1 MTTPAQWD
9 DLVDRSPEP
18 CPWLRPGWVEAWWR
32 AFGRGRLR
40 FVTVHRGDRL
50 AALVPLAQR
59 RGVLAAPSNYHTPA
73 FELVGE
79 DGDAV
84 RELTHEVF
92 ALRPRRIEARFIR
105 SEGVTTI
112 ALRDESR
119 ARSYR
124 VIERRLERS
133 PFVATD
139 LGWDDYLAT
148 LGGKLRRELRRRRR
162 RLEEQG
168 RVELFVEDG
177 RGRLDDLLVEGF
189 RVEGSAWK
197 EARGTAIASQ
207 DATTSFYRDI
217 ACWAAERGSLRL
229 AYLRLD
235 GRPLAFDFAI
245 EEDGRHYLLK
255 TGFDPAFR
263 ELAPGMLLRFEMLKR
278 TFELGLRSY
287 EFLGTDEPWKL
298 DWTPLVRQRVALKA
312 FAPTAPGL
320 LDWAANHYI
329 RPLAVRAL
337 ARLRR

>member
-1 MTTPAQWD
+1 MATPAHWD

-40 FVTVHRGDRL
+40 LLTLHRRDRL
-50 AALVPLAQR
+50 AALVPLAER

-79 DGDAV
+79 DDDAV
-84 RELTHEVF
+84 RELAREVF
-92 ALRPRRIEARFIR
+92 ALQPRRLEARFIQP
-105 SEGVTTI
+105 GDVTTI

-119 ARSYR
+119 ARRYR
-124 VIERRLERS
+124 VLERRLERS

-139 LGWDDYLAT
+139 LGWDDYLAS

-162 RLEEQG
+162 RLGEQG
-168 RVELFVEDG
+168 RVELVVEDG
-177 RGRLDDLLVEGF
+177 RGDLDELLAEGF

-197 EARGTAIASQ
+197 EARGTAITSQ
-207 DATTSFYRDI
+207 DATAVFYRDV
-217 ACWAAERGSLRL
+217 ANWAAGRGSLRL

-255 TGFDPAFR
+255 TGFDPACR
-263 ELAPGMLLRFEMLKR
+263 GLSPGLLLRFEMLER
-278 TFELGLRSY
+278 AFELGLRSY

-298 DWTPLVRQRVALKA
+298 DWTSSVRERVELMA

-320 LDWAANHYI
+320 VDWAANRYV

-337 ARLRR
+337 ARVGR